1 MYIHVYIVHVHQLIC
16 VPIYMCG
23 CMTFTADEYMTM
35 KQVAAVR
42 FHRNHRLM
50 MEVFSDV
57 CIPDPRTGEQHAA
70 LHIHT
75 YTLHLRHVYIP
86 FYMI

>member
-1 MYIHVYIVHVHQLIC
+1 
-16 VPIYMCG
+16 
-23 CMTFTADEYMTM
+23 M

-57 CIPDPRTGEQHAA
+57 CVPDPRSGESDYQGLPH
-70 LHIHT
+70 
-75 YTLHLRHVYIP
+75 
-86 FYMI
+86 

>member
-1 MYIHVYIVHVHQLIC
+1 
-16 VPIYMCG
+16 
-23 CMTFTADEYMTM
+23 M

-57 CIPDPRTGEQHAA
+57 CVPDPRTGQYTMEPPYNG
-70 LHIHT
+70 HIGDKHFVHCSEVVPSSEVEM
-75 YTLHLRHVYIP
+75 YG
-86 FYMI
+86 

>member
-1 MYIHVYIVHVHQLIC
+1 MRNLAWSDLL
-16 VPIYMCG
+16 
-23 CMTFTADEYMTM
+23 TFYVDEYMTM

-57 CIPDPRTGEQHAA
+57 CVPDPRTG
-70 LHIHT
+70 
-75 YTLHLRHVYIP
+75 
-86 FYMI
+86 

>member
-1 MYIHVYIVHVHQLIC
+1 MMKMVSFYWNEVTVGIWVWSDLL
-16 VPIYMCG
+16 
-23 CMTFTADEYMTM
+23 TFYVDEYMTM

-57 CIPDPRTGEQHAA
+57 CVPDPRTG
-70 LHIHT
+70 
-75 YTLHLRHVYIP
+75 
-86 FYMI
+86 